1 MHHISEVVSQAVE
14 AKRPPHSPNQPDPEQ
29 LRAAAGV
36 INKLFADLQGL
47 FPAWRQSYPGEA
59 DLAAAKRAWT
69 RALVESGVTT
79 EKQLQWGLRR
89 ARRSGSPFWPSVG
102 QFIQWCQPDPETL
115 GLPSPERAYREA
127 CAMAHPAA
135 DHSRWSHPAV
145 RVAAR
150 EVGLQKLAVLPE
162 SETRA
167 GFLRAYKIA
176 VGRVADGEDL
186 GLPSPEEA
194 YREACAMAHPDAD
207 QSRWSHPAVRV
218 AAREIGSGS
227 QLPERE
233 RRKLFLRAYEIAV
246 RRVADGEDLAAEISR
261 GLPER
266 PAPRPADP
274 ETARR
279 HLNRMRQLLR
289 A

>member
-102 QFIQWCQPDPETL
+102 QFIQWCQPDPISL
-115 GLPSPERAYREA
+115 GLPSPEQAYREA

-150 EVGLQKLAVLPE
+150 EISSHSLRTLPE
-162 SETRA
+162 SET
-167 GFLRAYKIA
+167 K
-176 VGRVADGEDL
+176 
-186 GLPSPEEA
+186 
-194 YREACAMAHPDAD
+194 
-207 QSRWSHPAVRV
+207 
-218 AAREIGSGS
+218 EI
-227 QLPERE
+227 
-233 RRKLFLRAYEIAV
+233 FIRAYEIAV
-246 RRVADGEDLAAEISR
+246 RRVADGEDLSAEIPR

-279 HLNRMRQLLR
+279 HLRRMRQLLR

>member
-1 MHHISEVVSQAVE
+1 MHHISKIVSQAV
-14 AKRPPHSPNQPDPEQ
+14 ANRPPHSPNQPDSER

-36 INKLFADLQGL
+36 INRLFADLQAL

-59 DLAAAKRAWT
+59 DLAAAKRGWT
-69 RALVESGVTT
+69 RALVEAGVTT
-79 EKQLQWGLRR
+79 EEQLQWGLRR
-89 ARRSGSPFWPSVG
+89 ARLSSSPFWPSVG
-102 QFIQWCQPDPETL
+102 QFIQWCQPDPISL
-115 GLPSPERAYREA
+115 GLPSPEQAYREA

-150 EVGLQKLAVLPE
+150 EISSHSLRTLPE
-162 SETRA
+162 SET
-167 GFLRAYKIA
+167 K
-176 VGRVADGEDL
+176 
-186 GLPSPEEA
+186 
-194 YREACAMAHPDAD
+194 
-207 QSRWSHPAVRV
+207 
-218 AAREIGSGS
+218 EI
-227 QLPERE
+227 
-233 RRKLFLRAYEIAV
+233 FIRAYEIAV
-246 RRVADGEDLAAEISR
+246 RRVADGEDLSAEIPR

-279 HLNRMRQLLR
+279 HLRRMRQLLR

>member
-1 MHHISEVVSQAVE
+1 MQHISDVVSQAVG
-14 AKRPPHSPNQPDPEQ
+14 ANRPPHSPNQPDPEQ
-29 LRAAAGV
+29 FRAAAGV
-36 INKLFADLQGL
+36 INRLFADLQAL
-47 FPAWRQSYPGEA
+47 FPAWRQSYPGQA

-69 RALVESGVTT
+69 RALVEAGVTT
-79 EKQLQWGLRR
+79 EEQLQWGLRR

-102 QFIQWCQPDPETL
+102 QFIQWCQPDPESL
-115 GLPSPERAYREA
+115 GLPSPEQAYREA
-127 CAMAHPAA
+127 CAMAHPDA

-150 EVGLQKLAVLPE
+150 E
-162 SETRA
+162 
-167 GFLRAYKIA
+167 I
-176 VGRVADGEDL
+176 
-186 GLPSPEEA
+186 
-194 YREACAMAHPDAD
+194 
-207 QSRWSHPAVRV
+207 
-218 AAREIGSGS
+218 GS

-246 RRVADGEDLAAEISR
+246 RRVANGEDLAAEISR

-279 HLNRMRQLLR
+279 HLRRMRQLLR